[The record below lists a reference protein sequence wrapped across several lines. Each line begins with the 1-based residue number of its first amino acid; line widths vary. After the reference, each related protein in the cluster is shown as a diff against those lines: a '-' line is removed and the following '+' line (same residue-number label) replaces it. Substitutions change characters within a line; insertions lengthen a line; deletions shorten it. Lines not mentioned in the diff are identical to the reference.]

1 MTNAMARPLRAGIV
15 GGGQG
20 AFIGA
25 VHRIAAELDG
35 EARVVAGA
43 MSSDPE
49 RAQASAAAWHLDRSY
64 ASFATMASEEAR
76 QDDGIDF
83 VIIATP
89 NNLHLP
95 VARAFLEAGIHVVC
109 DKPLAASL
117 DEARELG
124 DLVEKSGR
132 LFALTQTYTGYP
144 MVREAR
150 EFVASGKLGE
160 LRKVQVEYNQDW
172 LKDPI
177 ETEGQKQAAW
187 RTDPERAG
195 ISCCVGDIG
204 THAHNLVEY
213 VAGQNVAS
221 ICAELTSFV
230 AGRRLDDDASML
242 LRLASGARGTLV
254 CSQIACGEEN
264 ALTIRLYGDKAG
276 LEWHQQE
283 PNTLK
288 VKPAGKPWQIYR
300 TGGGYL
306 GESAAQATR
315 TPAGHPEG
323 YLEAFANIYRDFMG
337 DVRRVAVGEAALGNY
352 PGIEEGLRGM
362 RFVQAA
368 VDSSVNG
375 SAWTDI

>member
-337 DVRRVAVGEAALGNY
+337 DVRRVAVGETALGNY